1 MTATARKLIT
11 LPAEQAAYVDNLVAS
26 GMYTSAEDV
35 VEAGLRALAEKDQ
48 SVERWLCEAVAPA
61 YDAMQAEP
69 SRAISLDDAFADIR
83 ARHEKRLTA
92 GS

>member
-1 MTATARKLIT
+1 MTATARKPIL
-11 LPAEQAAYVDNLVAS
+11 LPPEQADYIDRLVES
-26 GMYTSAEDV
+26 GAFATAADV
-35 VEAGLRALAEKDQ
+35 VDAGLKALQAQDTRLEH
-48 SVERWLCEAVAPA
+48 WLREAVAPA

-83 ARHEKRLTA
+83 ARHEKRLMT